1 VACVE
6 EACKEPVQKIRENAG
21 MRKAEERMKERETAV
36 GVEKSKENLCMWKN
50 NIMRW
55 NQDGRV
61 VEVRERE
68 SSGCEKRRRRIC
80 VTGEEAENGLQR
92 TVRQSS
98 RSETVKNTE

>member
-1 VACVE
+1 MQRASSE
-6 EACKEPVQKIRENAG
+6 NQK
-21 MRKAEERMKERETAV
+21 KKKETAV
-36 GVEKSKENLCMWKN
+36 EVEKSEENLCMWKN

-98 RSETVKNTE
+98 RSETVKNAE